1 MASGTGKVV
10 SSVFSTKL
18 LLTNRPLP
26 YRVSHNLPLFRAPIT
41 PPKGGTRWRY
51 TCTYAGIVIGVTKT
65 TSLQADVDNVIK
77 VRPDEVRE
85 EEDGTLSWFGAE
97 VIGPTRKTRKLPSG
111 SLSGRRKSCCVEC
124 TPVVPNPSGLW
135 IPIKNVWNKCSNTE

>member
-10 SSVFSTKL
+10 SSVFSTTL

-51 TCTYAGIVIGVTKT
+51 TCTYGGQVLGITQS
-65 TSLQADVDNVIK
+65 TSLQADIGTVIK
-77 VRPDEVRE
+77 VRPIEVSE
-85 EEDGTLSWFGAE
+85 EPDGSLSWFGAE
-97 VIGPTRKTRKLPSG
+97 VIEKAEEEDSEAKIRKLVKTRK
-111 SLSGRRKSCCVEC
+111 E
-124 TPVVPNPSGLW
+124 
-135 IPIKNVWNKCSNTE
+135 